1 MKTKRTARVGLFL
14 LFVFLLFLS
23 SCTLINL
30 AIPQENKP
38 GEEAEA
44 VDPPT
49 AGEPAGSSD
58 SVDESDGELLGCF
71 DVEGLTLSVDH
82 TLTITEAETNLT
94 HILQHGGIALLIST
108 DTEQGDTAITTAS
121 PQTLPYEYMGVVGPC
136 VVEAQGKM
144 IMSAEGYC
152 EEGIVY
158 LTITEDW
165 QAASGTMT
173 CDDEVMSF
181 PIAGYTA
188 VHSGE
193 FGKGEEFLIT
203 SDQAGYTVM
212 REFQGGE
219 GYHSWT
225 LAFDIGVVPLAPE
238 D

>member
-1 MKTKRTARVGLFL
+1 MKTKRVARFGLFL

-38 GEEAEA
+38 GEESGV
-44 VDPPT
+44 VDLPT
-49 AGEPAGSSD
+49 AGEPSGSSD
-58 SVDESDGELLGCF
+58 SAEESDEELLGCF
-71 DVEGLTLSVDH
+71 DVQGLTLAVDH

-94 HILQHGGIALLIST
+94 HILQHGGIGLLVST
-108 DTEQGDTAITTAS
+108 DTEQGDTAITTAA
-121 PQTLPYEYMGVVGPC
+121 PQNLDYEYMGVVGPC
-136 VVEAQGKM
+136 VVDAQGKV
-144 IMSAEGYC
+144 ILSAEGYC
-152 EEGIVY
+152 EDGIVY

-173 CDDEVMSF
+173 CDDEVVSF

-203 SDQAGYTVM
+203 SDPVGYTVM

-225 LAFDIGVVPLAPE
+225 LAFDIGLVPLVPE